1 MVDQKAVPSKVI
13 NGLLTIKHEVMNPP
27 LLFTVFLLVFLLS
40 GIRIIFEYK
49 RGIKFRFGKYV
60 KTLQPGFRWIIPL
73 VETIQIVD
81 IRVITI
87 NVVSQEVMTEDNV
100 PCSID
105 GVVFFKVIDPEMAVL
120 EVEEYKFAITQLS
133 QAALRDVCGKVE
145 LDTILSKREE
155 MGKNIKNIVEIE
167 TKEWGIEIIDVKIKD
182 IQLPENMKRM
192 MANQAEAERSR
203 RARIILALAEEQAAG
218 KLLEAGKLIDQS
230 PSAIKLRLYQTLSN
244 IAAEKNSTILFPFPE
259 EVLHR
264 DSKK

>member
-1 MVDQKAVPSKVI
+1 
-13 NGLLTIKHEVMNPP
+13 MNPP
-27 LLFTVFLLVFLLS
+27 ILFALILVLFFLA
-40 GIRIIFEYK
+40 GIRVVFEYK
-49 RGIKFRFGKYV
+49 RALKFRFGKYI
-60 KTLQPGFRWIIPL
+60 KTLQPGFRWIVPF
-73 VETIQIVD
+73 VETIQMVD
-81 IRVITI
+81 IRVITF

-105 GVVFFKVIDPEMAVL
+105 GVVFFKIVDPEKAVL
-120 EVEEYKFAITQLS
+120 EVEEYTFAITQLS

-155 MGKNIKNIVEIE
+155 MGKNIKSIVDSE

-259 EVLHR
+259 EVLPR
-264 DSKK
+264 KRKKAKPKKKN

>member
-1 MVDQKAVPSKVI
+1 
-13 NGLLTIKHEVMNPP
+13 MNPLY
-27 LLFTVFLLVFLLS
+27 LLLLILSLILLA
-40 GIRIIFEYK
+40 GIRIVFEYK
-49 RGIKFRFGKYV
+49 RALKFRFGKFI
-60 KTLQPGFRWIIPL
+60 KTLQPGFRWIIPI

-105 GVVFFKVIDPEMAVL
+105 GVVFFKIYDPEKAVL
-120 EVEEYKFAITQLS
+120 EVEEFSFAITQLS

-155 MGKNIKNIVEIE
+155 MGKNIKAIVETE
-167 TKEWGIEIIDVKIKD
+167 THEWGIEIIDVKIKD

-203 RARIILALAEEQAAG
+203 RARIILAQAEEQAAG
-218 KLLEAGKLIDQS
+218 KLLEAGRQIDKS

-259 EVLHR
+259 EVRPHTE
-264 DSKK
+264 SKRKRNKLKKNQD

>member
-1 MVDQKAVPSKVI
+1 MNPTFLMA
-13 NGLLTIKHEVMNPP
+13 GLLI
-27 LLFTVFLLVFLLS
+27 LFFLS

-49 RGIKFRFGKYV
+49 RALKFRFGKYTS
-60 KTLQPGFRWIIPL
+60 TLQPGFRWIIPL

-87 NVVSQEVMTEDNV
+87 NIVSQEVMTEDNV

-120 EVEEYKFAITQLS
+120 EVEEYNFAIIQLS

-155 MGKNIKNIVEIE
+155 MGKNIKNIVEVE
-167 TKEWGIEIIDVKIKD
+167 TKDWGIEIIDVKIKD

-259 EVLHR
+259 EVLPR
-264 DSKK
+264 RRRKTKKKG

>member
-1 MVDQKAVPSKVI
+1 
-13 NGLLTIKHEVMNPP
+13 MNPA
-27 LLFTVFLLVFLLS
+27 LIFFLIVALFMLT

-49 RGIKFRFGKYV
+49 RALKFRFGKYV
-60 KTLQPGFRWIIPL
+60 QTLNPGFRWIIPF
-73 VETIQIVD
+73 VETIQVVD

-87 NVVSQEVMTEDNV
+87 NIISQEVMTEDNV

-105 GVVFFKVIDPEMAVL
+105 GVVFFQITSPEKAVL
-120 EVEEYKFAITQLS
+120 EVEEFSFAITQLS

-155 MGKNIKNIVEIE
+155 MGKNIKSIVEGE
-167 TKEWGIEIIDVKIKD
+167 TQRWGIEIIDVKIKD
-182 IQLPENMKRM
+182 IQLPENMRRM

-203 RARIILALAEEQAAG
+203 RARIILAQAEEQAADM
-218 KLLEAGKLIDQS
+218 LLKAGKKIDQS

-259 EVLHR
+259 EVLPR
-264 DSKK
+264 NTKK

>member
-1 MVDQKAVPSKVI
+1 
-13 NGLLTIKHEVMNPP
+13 MNPMFI
-27 LLFTVFLLVFLLS
+27 FTGILILFLLS

-49 RGIKFRFGKYV
+49 RALKFRFGKYI
-60 KTLQPGFRWIIPL
+60 KTLKPGFRWIIPL
-73 VETIQIVD
+73 VDTIQIVD

-120 EVEEYKFAITQLS
+120 EVEEYGFAIAQLS

-155 MGKNIKNIVEIE
+155 MGKNIKKIVEVE
-167 TKEWGIEIIDVKIKD
+167 TKEWGIDIIDVKIKD
-182 IQLPENMKRM
+182 IQLPEHMKRM

-259 EVLHR
+259 EVLP
-264 DSKK
+264 KKSRKMKM

>member
-1 MVDQKAVPSKVI
+1 MYPIFVLGVLF
-13 NGLLTIKHEVMNPP
+13 GL
-27 LLFTVFLLVFLLS
+27 FLLS

-49 RGIKFRFGKYV
+49 RALKFRFGKYI

-73 VETIQIVD
+73 VETVQSVD

-87 NVVSQEVMTEDNV
+87 NIVSQEVMTEDNV

-105 GVVFFKVIDPEMAVL
+105 GVVFFKILDPEKAVL
-120 EVEEYKFAITQLS
+120 EVEEYRFAITQLS

-155 MGKNIKNIVEIE
+155 MGNNIKQIVMQE
-167 TKEWGIEIIDVKIKD
+167 TVIWGIDIIDVKIKD

-259 EVLHR
+259 EVLPR
-264 DSKK
+264 NPKKE

>member
-1 MVDQKAVPSKVI
+1 MYPMFVI
-13 NGLLTIKHEVMNPP
+13 GILFGL
-27 LLFTVFLLVFLLS
+27 FLLS

-49 RGIKFRFGKYV
+49 RALKFRFGKYI

-73 VETIQIVD
+73 VETVQTVD

-87 NVVSQEVMTEDNV
+87 NIVSQEVMTEDNV

-105 GVVFFKVIDPEMAVL
+105 GVVFFKILDPEKAVL
-120 EVEEYKFAITQLS
+120 EVEEYRFAITQLS

-155 MGKNIKNIVEIE
+155 MGNNIKQIVMQE
-167 TKEWGIEIIDVKIKD
+167 TVIWGIDIIDVKIKD

-259 EVLHR
+259 EALPR
-264 DSKK
+264 NSKKE

>member
-1 MVDQKAVPSKVI
+1 
-13 NGLLTIKHEVMNPP
+13 MNPP
-27 LLFTVFLLVFLLS
+27 VLLS
-40 GIRIIFEYK
+40 IVIGLFFLAGIRIIFEYK
-49 RGIKFRFGKYV
+49 RAIKFRFGKYI
-60 KTLQPGFRWIIPL
+60 KILQPGFRWIIPL
-73 VETIQIVD
+73 VETIQVVD
-81 IRVITI
+81 VRVITI
-87 NVVSQEVMTEDNV
+87 NILSQEVMTEDNV

-105 GVVFFKVIDPEMAVL
+105 GVVFFRIDNPEKAVL
-120 EVEEYKFAITQLS
+120 EVEEYKFAISQLS

-145 LDTILSKREE
+145 LDIILSKREE
-155 MGKNIKNIVEIE
+155 MGKNIKNIVELE

-259 EVLHR
+259 EVLPKAT
-264 DSKK
+264 KKTNKKDTI

>member
-1 MVDQKAVPSKVI
+1 MNA
-13 NGLLTIKHEVMNPP
+13 LMLFTIIITLF
-27 LLFTVFLLVFLLS
+27 LLF
-40 GIRIIFEYK
+40 GIRIIYEYK
-49 RGIKFRFGKYV
+49 RALKFRFGKYI
-60 KTLQPGFRWIIPL
+60 KTLNPGFRWIIPIID
-73 VETIQIVD
+73 TIQIVD

-87 NVVSQEVMTEDNV
+87 NIISQEVMTEDNV

-105 GVVFFKVIDPEMAVL
+105 GVVFFKINDPEKAVL
-120 EVEEYKFAITQLS
+120 EVEEYKFAITQLA

-155 MGKNIKNIVEIE
+155 MGKNIKNIVEQE
-167 TKEWGIEIIDVKIKD
+167 TREWGIEVNDVKIKD

-192 MANQAEAERSR
+192 MASQAEAERSR

-244 IAAEKNSTILFPFPE
+244 IAAEKNSTIIFPFPE
-259 EVLHR
+259 EVLHHITAKEN
-264 DSKK
+264 SQN

>member
-1 MVDQKAVPSKVI
+1 
-13 NGLLTIKHEVMNPP
+13 MNPS
-27 LLFTVFLLVFLLS
+27 LFILIFVGLTLLS

-49 RGIKFRFGKYV
+49 RALKFRFGKYV
-60 KTLQPGFRWIIPL
+60 STLNPGFRWIIPI

-81 IRVITI
+81 IRVITFNI
-87 NVVSQEVMTEDNV
+87 DSQEVMTEDNV

-105 GVVFFKVIDPEMAVL
+105 GVVFFKINDPERAVL

-155 MGKNIKNIVEIE
+155 MGKNIKTIVEQE
-167 TKEWGIEIIDVKIKD
+167 TKEWGIVIIDVKIKD
-182 IQLPENMKRM
+182 IQLPENMRRM

-230 PSAIKLRLYQTLSN
+230 PSAIKLRLYQTLAN
-244 IAAEKNSTILFPFPE
+244 IASEKNSTILFPFPE
-259 EVLHR
+259 EVLPR
-264 DSKK
+264 KNKKTKK

>member
-1 MVDQKAVPSKVI
+1 
-13 NGLLTIKHEVMNPP
+13 MNP
-27 LLFTVFLLVFLLS
+27 LLFFAVLLLVVVLS
-40 GIRIIFEYK
+40 GIRIVYEYK
-49 RGIKFRFGKYV
+49 RALKFRFGKYV

-73 VETIQIVD
+73 VETIQKVD

-87 NVVSQEVMTEDNV
+87 NIVSQEVMTEDNV

-105 GVVFFKVIDPEMAVL
+105 GVVFFRIRDPEKAVL
-120 EVEEYKFAITQLS
+120 EVEEYNFAITQLS

-155 MGKNIKNIVEIE
+155 MGNNIKITVEQE
-167 TKEWGIEIIDVKIKD
+167 TAGWGIDILDVKIKD
-182 IQLPENMKRM
+182 IQLPENMRRM

-203 RARIILALAEEQAAG
+203 RARVILAQAEEQAAG
-218 KLLEAGKLIDQS
+218 TLLAAGKMIDQS

-259 EVLHR
+259 EAIHR
-264 DSKK
+264 SSK

>member
-1 MVDQKAVPSKVI
+1 MD
-13 NGLLTIKHEVMNPP
+13 P
-27 LLFTVFLLVFLLS
+27 LLFAGILVGIFLAA
-40 GIRIIFEYK
+40 GIRVVFEYK
-49 RGIKFRFGKYV
+49 RALKFRFGKYI

-73 VETIQIVD
+73 VETVQIVD

-87 NVVSQEVMTEDNV
+87 NIISQEVMTEDNV

-105 GVVFFKVIDPEMAVL
+105 GVVFFRINNPEKAVL
-120 EVEEYKFAITQLS
+120 EVEEYKFAITQLA

-155 MGKNIKNIVEIE
+155 MGKNIKSIVEEE
-167 TKEWGIEIIDVKIKD
+167 TREWGIEIIDVKIKD
-182 IQLPENMKRM
+182 IQLPENMRRM

-230 PSAIKLRLYQTLSN
+230 PSAIKLRLYQTLAN
-244 IAAEKNSTILFPFPE
+244 IASEKNSTILFPFPE
-259 EVLHR
+259 EVLPR
-264 DSKK
+264 GNKE

>member
-1 MVDQKAVPSKVI
+1 MYPIVVI
-13 NGLLTIKHEVMNPP
+13 SV
-27 LLFTVFLLVFLLS
+27 LFVLFLLS

-49 RGIKFRFGKYV
+49 RALKFRFGKYI
-60 KTLQPGFRWIIPL
+60 KTLQPGFRLIIPF
-73 VETIQIVD
+73 VETVQIVD

-87 NVVSQEVMTEDNV
+87 NIVSQEVMTADNV

-105 GVVFFKVIDPEMAVL
+105 GVVFFKIVDPEKAVL
-120 EVEEYKFAITQLS
+120 EVEEYRFAITQLS

-155 MGKNIKNIVEIE
+155 MGNNIKQIVMQE
-167 TKEWGIEIIDVKIKD
+167 TVVWGIDIIDVKIKD

-230 PSAIKLRLYQTLSN
+230 PSAIKLRLYQTLSH

-259 EVLHR
+259 EVLPR
-264 DSKK
+264 NPKKE

>member
-1 MVDQKAVPSKVI
+1 
-13 NGLLTIKHEVMNPP
+13 MNPP
-27 LLFTVFLLVFLLS
+27 LIFTLIVLLVLFS
-40 GIRIIFEYK
+40 GIRVVYEYK
-49 RGIKFRFGKYV
+49 RALKFRFGKYIS
-60 KTLQPGFRWIIPL
+60 TLQPGFRWIIPII
-73 VETIQIVD
+73 ETIQVVD
-81 IRVITI
+81 IRIITI

-105 GVVFFKVIDPEMAVL
+105 GVVFFKIVNPEKAVL
-120 EVEEYKFAITQLS
+120 EVEEYNFAITQLS

-155 MGKNIKNIVEIE
+155 MGKNIKSIVEIE
-167 TKEWGIEIIDVKIKD
+167 TREWGIEIIDVKIKD

-203 RARIILALAEEQAAG
+203 RARIILAQAEEQAADA
-218 KLLEAGKLIDQS
+218 LLNAGRKIDQS

-259 EVLHR
+259 EALPR
-264 DSKK
+264 LRKED

>member
-1 MVDQKAVPSKVI
+1 
-13 NGLLTIKHEVMNPP
+13 MNPL
-27 LLFTVFLLVFLLS
+27 LLFTLFFLIFLFS

-49 RGIKFRFGKYV
+49 RALKFRFGKYI
-60 KTLQPGFRWIIPL
+60 KTLQPGFRWIIPII
-73 VETIQIVD
+73 ETIQKVD

-105 GVVFFKVIDPEMAVL
+105 GVVFFKIESPEKAVL
-120 EVEEYKFAITQLS
+120 EVEEYNFAITQLS

-155 MGKNIKNIVEIE
+155 MGKNIKSIVEIA

-259 EVLHR
+259 EVLPRNH
-264 DSKK
+264 SK

>member
-1 MVDQKAVPSKVI
+1 MYPS
-13 NGLLTIKHEVMNPP
+13 
-27 LLFTVFLLVFLLS
+27 LVFSIIFGLFILS
-40 GIRIIFEYK
+40 GIRVVYEYK
-49 RGIKFRFGKYV
+49 RALKFRFGKYI
-60 KTLQPGFRWIIPL
+60 KTLQPGFRWIIPI

-87 NVVSQEVMTEDNV
+87 NIVSQEVMTEDNV

-105 GVVFFKVIDPEMAVL
+105 GVVFFKITDPEKAVL
-120 EVEEYKFAITQLS
+120 EVEEYNFAITQLS

-155 MGKNIKNIVEIE
+155 MGKNIKSIVESE
-167 TKEWGIEIIDVKIKD
+167 TKEWGIDINDVKIKD
-182 IQLPENMKRM
+182 IQLPENMRRM

-244 IAAEKNSTILFPFPE
+244 IAAEKNSTIIFPFPE
-259 EVLHR
+259 EVLH
-264 DSKK
+264 KLK